1 MIPCFLFLII
11 KLKFVHIKVKVMNMK
26 KTMKLQTKLTI
37 LIIIVVFIS
46 ISIIIFFV
54 ASWMNKNIE
63 GKARTNIM
71 NVAEM
76 VAHSK
81 EVIDELKIKDPNKK
95 IGPYIDM
102 QLKTLDQIQ
111 YIIVADTEGI
121 RYSHPNPQMIGKKFV
136 GGDEFRV
143 VKEGETYI
151 SEATGTLGKSLRA
164 FIPIYDTENE
174 KEIGFV
180 SVGTLIQIIGEAKHM
195 AILYI
200 ILISFCGLTV
210 GIVGAFILANNIK
223 NTLLGLEPE
232 EITRLYNEKMG
243 ILDAIY
249 EGLIAIDNKG
259 KITLINDSALNIL
272 HYENHI
278 DKNDIVGK
286 DIEEVLPTTRLTTVL
301 ETGKSEFEKEQR
313 INNTV
318 IMTNR
323 IPIKDRGK
331 IVGAI
336 ATFRDKTEVTRLA
349 EELTGAKKMSWSLRA
364 QNHEFMNK
372 LHTIAGLIQ
381 LEEYDEAL
389 QFISDVAKTRS
400 KISSI
405 LTEKIKDP
413 SLSAILL
420 SKYNK
425 AEESR
430 VKFKIDEVSTLSL
443 LPQYMTSEEIVS
455 IVGNLIENSLDE
467 VSNDGDGEIY
477 IKIVQ
482 NKDYLEIKV
491 KDNGPGIKEDYGNK
505 IYEQGFTT
513 KEGQRGHGMYIVKKI
528 IEEANGSIEFKVD
541 KGVLWDIIIPMVRGE
556 QLD

>member
-1 MIPCFLFLII
+1 
-11 KLKFVHIKVKVMNMK
+11 
-26 KTMKLQTKLTI
+26 
-37 LIIIVVFIS
+37 
-46 ISIIIFFV
+46 
-54 ASWMNKNIE
+54 MNKNIE

-71 NVAEM
+71 NVAKM

-164 FIPIYDTENE
+164 FIPIYDTEN
-174 KEIGFV
+174 KREIGFV

-259 KITLINDSALNIL
+259 KITLINDSALSIL

-278 DKNDIVGK
+278 DKNDIIGK
-286 DIEEVLPTTRLTTVL
+286 NIEDVLPTTRLTAVL
-301 ETGKSEFEKEQR
+301 GTGKSEFEKEQR

-389 QFISDVAKTRS
+389 QFISDVAKIRS

-430 VKFKIDEVSTLSL
+430 VKFKIDEVSTLSS

-455 IVGNLIENSLDE
+455 VVGNLIENSLDE

-482 NKDYLEIKV
+482 HKDYLEIKV

-528 IEEANGSIEFKVD
+528 IEEANGTIEFKVD
-541 KGVLWDIIIPMVRGE
+541 KGVLWDITIPMVRGE